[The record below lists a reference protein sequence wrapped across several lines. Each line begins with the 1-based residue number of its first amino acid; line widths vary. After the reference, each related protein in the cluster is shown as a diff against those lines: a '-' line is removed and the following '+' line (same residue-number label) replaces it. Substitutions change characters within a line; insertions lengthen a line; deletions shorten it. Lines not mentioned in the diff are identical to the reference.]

1 LWIKN
6 HFTSAMMVLPADV
19 WTAWEERG
27 KTEFLKVVRN
37 QLAEGG
43 RAADAQRSLYD
54 LVWMGVRDKI
64 KREQVVTT
72 IGELIEAKTE
82 VANIVVDVLSV
93 VDTETSLAE
102 EKKDERGRLCATI
115 REVERFLGDG
125 LVKERLEIDTLGE
138 CAILRQPK
146 KFFTTQ
152 IKLKTKLFY
161 KQQKFNLF
169 REENEGYAKLV
180 TELNQD
186 LSTVTPSYIIE
197 VIKSLIGYFNLDPNR
212 VLDIILESFECQPKQ
227 HKFFVDLL
235 AEYLPDKRTLC
246 ELLSFKFSFYLS
258 SNNEDKE
265 ITPKSLYMVTA
276 LLIQSGV
283 MTMEE
288 VYPLLKPADAEI
300 VKLAEKDMKE
310 AKEYVRKLNVVS
322 TQGKDDDEDK
332 DKDKEKKSD
341 LHENNQKFG
350 LLWAL
355 FKVGAWKEAERLL
368 CQLPTYHP
376 LTRPDI
382 ALALCSLVHTT
393 IDPVYRAHSGLC
405 PRIKVRTHPPLD
417 TPGAPPQATT
427 FEDVKLHA
435 LPMLL
440 SLGPHAHQDPTLLF
454 KMLRLCKSA
463 LGIMDTGKYDSEAL
477 TKPLPSSSPLYGET
491 LTLMEE
497 VFLPSLSLLPS
508 NCCLAEEIWA
518 VLRHFPYVQRY
529 RLYDGWKGDTTS
541 SHPVLMKS
549 KAAVL
554 KSIKK
559 LMQRVSKENVKPT
572 GRQLGKLSHSSPGL
586 LFTYILSQIQVY
598 DNLIGPVVDSLKYL
612 TNLSF
617 DVLGFCIIE
626 SLNDPNRTKN
636 KTDGTSISM
645 WLTALSSFCGAV
657 YKKHTIELTGLLQY
671 VANQL
676 KAKHSLDLII
686 IKEVVAKMGGVEGV
700 EEMTSEQIEATAGGE
715 LLRQEAASFTQ
726 VKNTRKSSQRLKDCL
741 IESGLAVPL
750 VLLMAQQGNCVVY
763 QETEDDHLKLVGKL
777 FDQCHDTLVQFGTFL
792 ASNLSQDDY
801 TQKLPPIDQLLSEFH
816 VNSDIAFFL
825 ARPMFNYLISTKYD
839 ELRRA
844 DKEWKKRTT
853 AERQVKHAEA
863 AQLVMEPVTAAVMP
877 IYPAK
882 VWEDISPQF
891 FTTFWSLTMYDL
903 HVPEAMYEKE
913 IAKLKE
919 APAKLVNNKE
929 LNSARRKK
937 EADRLQ
943 TLMERLQ
950 EEERRHREHVE
961 RVMARLRQ
969 EKDAWFLSRSARSAK
984 NETITQFLQF
994 CLFPRCIFTASDAIY
1009 AAKFVSVIHMLM
1021 TPNFSTLI
1029 CYDRIFCDITYTVTS
1044 CTENEA
1050 GRYGRFLAAMLET
1063 VMKWH
1068 GDRELFERECSGYP
1082 GFITKFRVTDK
1093 ANGNDSDTV
1102 DFENY
1107 RHVCHK
1113 WHYKIAKALV
1123 VCLES
1128 KNFVPI
1134 RNSLI
1139 VLTKIIQ
1146 HFPAIQNLATV
1157 IEKRV
1162 EKVCEEE
1169 KDKRQDLYIKARS
1182 YQGQLVSRKSKM
1194 MREGDFHAVKGKKE
1208 EPAAAESPTKENKKE
1223 KERDKDGVEEGEI
1236 KDKKEKRHRSSTGE
1250 GKERSRD
1257 SVSKERSV
1265 RDSESKERGRESHG
1279 RSERDSQSRDRGDMG
1294 PPRERATA
1302 STPRRSVDPDHSDRD
1317 PKRRREERVAS
1328 PPKLDRLEKK
1338 EKAKREKE
1346 RKEKEGKEEK
1356 ETSSGKKEK
1365 KRDRESEG
1373 SEGAVKKRRE
1383 GEEREEKGS
1392 SGHRNGDDRKKS
1404 SSRR

>member
-1 LWIKN
+1 
-6 HFTSAMMVLPADV
+6 MMVLPTDV
-19 WTAWEERG
+19 WTSWEERG
-27 KTEFLKVVRN
+27 KTEFVKVVRN

-43 RAADAQRSLYD
+43 RLADAQRSLYD
-54 LVWMGVRDKI
+54 LIWMGVRDKV

-82 VANIVVDVLSV
+82 VANIVVDVLSI

-102 EKKDERGRLCATI
+102 EKKDERSRLCATI

-186 LSTVTPSYIIE
+186 LSTVSPSYIIE

-212 VLDIILESFECQPKQ
+212 VLDIILESFECQPSQ

-246 ELLSFKFSFYLS
+246 DLLSFKFSFYLS
-258 SNNEDKE
+258 TNNEDKE
-265 ITPKSLYMVTA
+265 VTPNSLYLMTA
-276 LLIQSGV
+276 QLIQSEV

-288 VYPLLKPADAEI
+288 VYPLLKPADPEI
-300 VKLAEKDMKE
+300 VKLAEKEMRD
-310 AKEYVRKLNVVS
+310 AKEFVRKLNVVS
-322 TQGKDDDEDK
+322 TQGKGDEDEEGEK
-332 DKDKEKKSD
+332 DKKKD

-393 IDPVYRAHSGLC
+393 LDPVYRAHSGLC
-405 PRIKVRTHPPLD
+405 PRIKVRTHPALD
-417 TPGAPPQATT
+417 TPNAPPQARSY
-427 FEDVKLHA
+427 EEVKNHA

-440 SLGPHAHQDPTLLF
+440 CLGPHAHQDPTLLF
-454 KMLRLCKSA
+454 KVLRLCKSA
-463 LGIMDTGKYDSEAL
+463 LGILDNGKYDSEAS
-477 TKPLPSSSPLYGET
+477 TTAIPASSALYGET

-801 TQKLPPIDQLLSEFH
+801 TQKLPPIHQLLSEFH

-919 APAKLVNNKE
+919 APSKLVNNKE

-943 TLMERLQ
+943 SLMERLQ

-994 CLFPRCIFTASDAIY
+994 CLFPRCIFTSSDAIY

-1139 VLTKIIQ
+1139 VLTKIIH

-1169 KDKRQDLYIKARS
+1169 KEKRQDLYIKARS
-1182 YQGQLVSRKSKM
+1182 YQGQLVSRKAKM
-1194 MREGDFHAVKGKKE
+1194 MKEGDFHVVKGKKE
-1208 EPAAAESPTKENKKE
+1208 ETVESPTKEKVKE
-1223 KERDKDGVEEGEI
+1223 KEKDGVEEGEI
-1236 KDKKEKRHRSSTGE
+1236 KDKKEKRHRSSTTGE
-1250 GKERSRD
+1250 KEKDNKDNKERSRD

-1265 RDSESKERGRESHG
+1265 RDSESKERRGESH
-1279 RSERDSQSRDRGDMG
+1279 SRDRDSASRERGGDMG
-1294 PPRERATA
+1294 PPRERTTT
-1302 STPRRSVDPDHSDRD
+1302 STPRRSIDPDHSDRD
-1317 PKRRREERVAS
+1317 PKRRRGGGDERSKES

-1356 ETSSGKKEK
+1356 ETSSKKEK
-1365 KRDRESEG
+1365 KRDRDSDG
-1373 SEGAVKKRRE
+1373 SEGAIKKRRE

-1392 SGHRNGDDRKKS
+1392 SGHRNGEDRKKS

>member
-1 LWIKN
+1 
-6 HFTSAMMVLPADV
+6 
-19 WTAWEERG
+19 
-27 KTEFLKVVRN
+27 
-37 QLAEGG
+37 
-43 RAADAQRSLYD
+43 
-54 LVWMGVRDKI
+54 
-64 KREQVVTT
+64 
-72 IGELIEAKTE
+72 
-82 VANIVVDVLSV
+82 
-93 VDTETSLAE
+93 
-102 EKKDERGRLCATI
+102 
-115 REVERFLGDG
+115 
-125 LVKERLEIDTLGE
+125 
-138 CAILRQPK
+138 
-146 KFFTTQ
+146 
-152 IKLKTKLFY
+152 
-161 KQQKFNLF
+161 
-169 REENEGYAKLV
+169 
-180 TELNQD
+180 
-186 LSTVTPSYIIE
+186 
-197 VIKSLIGYFNLDPNR
+197 
-212 VLDIILESFECQPKQ
+212 
-227 HKFFVDLL
+227 
-235 AEYLPDKRTLC
+235 
-246 ELLSFKFSFYLS
+246 
-258 SNNEDKE
+258 
-265 ITPKSLYMVTA
+265 
-276 LLIQSGV
+276 
-283 MTMEE
+283 
-288 VYPLLKPADAEI
+288 
-300 VKLAEKDMKE
+300 
-310 AKEYVRKLNVVS
+310 
-322 TQGKDDDEDK
+322 
-332 DKDKEKKSD
+332 
-341 LHENNQKFG
+341 
-350 LLWAL
+350 
-355 FKVGAWKEAERLL
+355 
-368 CQLPTYHP
+368 
-376 LTRPDI
+376 
-382 ALALCSLVHTT
+382 
-393 IDPVYRAHSGLC
+393 
-405 PRIKVRTHPPLD
+405 
-417 TPGAPPQATT
+417 
-427 FEDVKLHA
+427 
-435 LPMLL
+435 
-440 SLGPHAHQDPTLLF
+440 
-454 KMLRLCKSA
+454 
-463 LGIMDTGKYDSEAL
+463 
-477 TKPLPSSSPLYGET
+477 
-491 LTLMEE
+491 
-497 VFLPSLSLLPS
+497 
-508 NCCLAEEIWA
+508 
-518 VLRHFPYVQRY
+518 
-529 RLYDGWKGDTTS
+529 
-541 SHPVLMKS
+541 
-549 KAAVL
+549 
-554 KSIKK
+554 
-559 LMQRVSKENVKPT
+559 
-572 GRQLGKLSHSSPGL
+572 
-586 LFTYILSQIQVY
+586 
-598 DNLIGPVVDSLKYL
+598 
-612 TNLSF
+612 
-617 DVLGFCIIE
+617 
-626 SLNDPNRTKN
+626 
-636 KTDGTSISM
+636 
-645 WLTALSSFCGAV
+645 
-657 YKKHTIELTGLLQY
+657 
-671 VANQL
+671 
-676 KAKHSLDLII
+676 
-686 IKEVVAKMGGVEGV
+686 MGGIEGV

-763 QETEDDHLKLVGKL
+763 QETEDDHLKL

-801 TQKLPPIDQLLSEFH
+801 TQKLPPIHQLLSEFH

-903 HVPEAMYEKE
+903 HVPEALYEKE

-919 APAKLVNNKE
+919 APSKLVNNKE

-943 TLMERLQ
+943 SLMERLQ

-994 CLFPRCIFTASDAIY
+994 CLFPRCIFTSSDAIY

-1169 KDKRQDLYIKARS
+1169 KEKRQDLYIKARS
-1182 YQGQLVSRKSKM
+1182 YQGQLVSRKAKM
-1194 MREGDFHAVKGKKE
+1194 MKEGDFHVVKGKKE
-1208 EPAAAESPTKENKKE
+1208 ETSAAESPTKEKAKE
-1223 KERDKDGVEEGEI
+1223 KEKEKEKDGVEEGEI
-1236 KDKKEKRHRSSTGE
+1236 KDKKEKRHRSSTGDDKD
-1250 GKERSRD
+1250 KERSRS

-1265 RDSESKERGRESHG
+1265 RDSESKERREHSRG
-1279 RSERDSQSRDRGDMG
+1279 DRDSASRDRGEMG
-1294 PPRERATA
+1294 PPRERTTT
-1302 STPRRSVDPDHSDRD
+1302 STPRRSIDPDHSDRD
-1317 PKRRREERVAS
+1317 PKRRRGGEERAKES

-1338 EKAKREKE
+1338 EKAKRDKE

-1356 ETSSGKKEK
+1356 ETSSKKEK
-1365 KRDRESEG
+1365 KTG
-1373 SEGAVKKRRE
+1373 S
-1383 GEEREEKGS
+1383 
-1392 SGHRNGDDRKKS
+1392 
-1404 SSRR
+1404 

>member
-1 LWIKN
+1 
-6 HFTSAMMVLPADV
+6 M
-19 WTAWEERG
+19 
-27 KTEFLKVVRN
+27 
-37 QLAEGG
+37 
-43 RAADAQRSLYD
+43 
-54 LVWMGVRDKI
+54 
-64 KREQVVTT
+64 
-72 IGELIEAKTE
+72 
-82 VANIVVDVLSV
+82 
-93 VDTETSLAE
+93 
-102 EKKDERGRLCATI
+102 
-115 REVERFLGDG
+115 
-125 LVKERLEIDTLGE
+125 
-138 CAILRQPK
+138 
-146 KFFTTQ
+146 
-152 IKLKTKLFY
+152 
-161 KQQKFNLF
+161 
-169 REENEGYAKLV
+169 
-180 TELNQD
+180 
-186 LSTVTPSYIIE
+186 
-197 VIKSLIGYFNLDPNR
+197 
-212 VLDIILESFECQPKQ
+212 
-227 HKFFVDLL
+227 
-235 AEYLPDKRTLC
+235 C

-258 SNNEDKE
+258 TNNEDKE
-265 ITPKSLYMVTA
+265 VTPNSLYLMTA
-276 LLIQSGV
+276 LLIQSEV

-288 VYPLLKPADAEI
+288 VYPLLRPADPEI
-300 VKLAEKDMKE
+300 VKLAEKEMRD
-310 AKEYVRKLNVVS
+310 AKEFVRKLNVVS
-322 TQGKDDDEDK
+322 TQGKGDEEEEGDK
-332 DKDKEKKSD
+332 DKKRDQ
-341 LHENNQKFG
+341 HENNQKFG

-393 IDPVYRAHSGLC
+393 LDPVYRAHSGLC
-405 PRIKVRTHPPLD
+405 PRIKVRTHPALD
-417 TPGAPPQATT
+417 TPNAPPQARSY
-427 FEDVKLHA
+427 EEVKYHA

-440 SLGPHAHQDPTLLF
+440 CLGPHAHQDPTLLF
-454 KMLRLCKSA
+454 KVLRLCKSA
-463 LGIMDTGKYDSEAL
+463 LGILDNGKYDSEAL
-477 TKPLPSSSPLYGET
+477 TTAIPPTSPLYGET

-497 VFLPSLSLLPS
+497 VFLPSLSLLPA

-572 GRQLGKLSHSSPGL
+572 GRQLGKLSHASPGL

-657 YKKHTIELTGLLQY
+657 YKKHNIELTGLLQY

-686 IKEVVAKMGGVEGV
+686 IKEVVAKMGGIEGV

-801 TQKLPPIDQLLSEFH
+801 TQKLPPIHQLLSEFH

-919 APAKLVNNKE
+919 APSKLVNNKE

-943 TLMERLQ
+943 SLMERLQ

-994 CLFPRCIFTASDAIY
+994 CLFPRCIFTSSDAIY

-1029 CYDRIFCDITYTVTS
+1029 CYDRF
-1044 CTENEA
+1044 
-1050 GRYGRFLAAMLET
+1050 
-1063 VMKWH
+1063 
-1068 GDRELFERECSGYP
+1068 
-1082 GFITKFRVTDK
+1082 FI
-1093 ANGNDSDTV
+1093 
-1102 DFENY
+1102 
-1107 RHVCHK
+1107 
-1113 WHYKIAKALV
+1113 
-1123 VCLES
+1123 
-1128 KNFVPI
+1128 
-1134 RNSLI
+1134 
-1139 VLTKIIQ
+1139 
-1146 HFPAIQNLATV
+1146 
-1157 IEKRV
+1157 
-1162 EKVCEEE
+1162 
-1169 KDKRQDLYIKARS
+1169 
-1182 YQGQLVSRKSKM
+1182 
-1194 MREGDFHAVKGKKE
+1194 
-1208 EPAAAESPTKENKKE
+1208 
-1223 KERDKDGVEEGEI
+1223 
-1236 KDKKEKRHRSSTGE
+1236 
-1250 GKERSRD
+1250 
-1257 SVSKERSV
+1257 
-1265 RDSESKERGRESHG
+1265 
-1279 RSERDSQSRDRGDMG
+1279 
-1294 PPRERATA
+1294 
-1302 STPRRSVDPDHSDRD
+1302 
-1317 PKRRREERVAS
+1317 
-1328 PPKLDRLEKK
+1328 
-1338 EKAKREKE
+1338 
-1346 RKEKEGKEEK
+1346 
-1356 ETSSGKKEK
+1356 
-1365 KRDRESEG
+1365 
-1373 SEGAVKKRRE
+1373 
-1383 GEEREEKGS
+1383 
-1392 SGHRNGDDRKKS
+1392 
-1404 SSRR
+1404 